1 MKSLLSIAKNDK
13 NTTVRASAIL
23 KLASTGDTA
32 YKELMNESI
41 KEQSYKVIA
50 AGISGLLKFSAE
62 EGNKALTSLDEDTK
76 KHVTMLMKKIEN
88 QK

>member
-1 MKSLLSIAKNDK
+1 MAKNDK
-13 NTTVRASAIL
+13 NTTVRAAAIL

-32 YKELMNESI
+32 YKELMYESV

-50 AGISGLLKFSAE
+50 AGVSGLIKYAPE
-62 EGNKALTSLDEDTK
+62 EGNKALATLDEDTK
-76 KHVTMLMKKIEN
+76 KHVVLLMKKFES